1 MDRSSRFTIG
11 TLAIVI
17 WLAVGTFA
25 SAQELLVFPK
35 QNQGGPPWDAQPLRE
50 ACLNPA
56 QWPTGWNRATM
67 FGSSYQYFEAWTNN
81 TEIAQ
86 CFTNMRNANKKLV
99 IELGVLKPHCQTAQA
114 CLNAALPT
122 LSRIA
127 GLGIPDVYLAVDEPI
142 TTGHPNYPNQNADFN
157 YAVAQ
162 TVEFIRLTLVLA
174 PGLKFMLHEAYPHLP
189 ITTIANFY
197 AQVHQGAINA
207 TGLGVQYASLDWDWN
222 DTLQGTPMYVFLDQI
237 ASLKSYVNSIG
248 LPLSILHWRANAGMA
263 WEQALIHQGNLL
275 RNAGII
281 PQMYGVLNFTNAPAQ
296 NLPESTP
303 GTFMRALR
311 EFANVF
317 LPRSTSAFGLASNEY
332 LLPNQGKNSVDN
344 RFRLLYQG
352 DGNLGPVRE

>member
-1 MDRSSRFTIG
+1 
-11 TLAIVI
+11 
-17 WLAVGTFA
+17 
-25 SAQELLVFPK
+25 
-35 QNQGGPPWDAQPLRE
+35 
-50 ACLNPA
+50 
-56 QWPTGWNRATM
+56 
-67 FGSSYQYFEAWTNN
+67 
-81 TEIAQ
+81 
-86 CFTNMRNANKKLV
+86 
-99 IELGVLKPHCQTAQA
+99 
-114 CLNAALPT
+114 
-122 LSRIA
+122 
-127 GLGIPDVYLAVDEPI
+127 
-142 TTGHPNYPNQNADFN
+142 
-157 YAVAQ
+157 
-162 TVEFIRLTLVLA
+162 
-174 PGLKFMLHEAYPHLP
+174 
-189 ITTIANFY
+189 
-197 AQVHQGAINA
+197 
-207 TGLGVQYASLDWDWN
+207 
-222 DTLQGTPMYVFLDQI
+222 LQGTPMYVFLDQI